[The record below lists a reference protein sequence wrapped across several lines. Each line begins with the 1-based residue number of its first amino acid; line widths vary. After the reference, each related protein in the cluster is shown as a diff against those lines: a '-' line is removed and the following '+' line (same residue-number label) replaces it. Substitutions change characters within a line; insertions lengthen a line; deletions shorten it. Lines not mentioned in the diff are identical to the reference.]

1 MVYNKTINL
10 VLNDQY
16 QALLD
21 KMLCNTT
28 DRINNID
35 NTRLKLISP
44 SSKSSSSSSSL
55 VRSSKSQR
63 EISRILRKDLAWD
76 HDEEVS
82 IFSIYNNSDIV
93 SNSTTNDVRKKWS
106 DYFLNTT
113 DLEHSMVFAL
123 DMANK
128 SERLGIEFDGPF
140 HYTTDVH
147 TKKRYVNGRTK
158 FKKRLMKKLG
168 WKKVIHIDYQEWDWI
183 SCNNRRKGDKKIE
196 FVKSELNKL
205 RK

>member
-1 MVYNKTINL
+1 MMVFFMALELFCPSSISTGDVDSGIRSRIL
-10 VLNDQY
+10 MNDQY

-21 KMLCNTT
+21 KMSRNTI

-35 NTRLKLISP
+35 DTRLKLISP
-44 SSKSSSSSSSL
+44 SSKSSSSSSL

-128 SERLGIEFDGPF
+128 SERLGIEF
-140 HYTTDVH
+140 
-147 TKKRYVNGRTK
+147 
-158 FKKRLMKKLG
+158 
-168 WKKVIHIDYQEWDWI
+168 
-183 SCNNRRKGDKKIE
+183 
-196 FVKSELNKL
+196 
-205 RK
+205 